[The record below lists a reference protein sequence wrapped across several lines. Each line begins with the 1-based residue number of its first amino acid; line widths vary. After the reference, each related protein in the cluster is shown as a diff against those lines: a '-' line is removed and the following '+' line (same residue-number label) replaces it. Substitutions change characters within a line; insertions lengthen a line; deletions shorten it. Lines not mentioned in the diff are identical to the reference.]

1 MRKLM
6 MAVAA
11 VAGLAVVGCQKGSG
25 VQSEVRDVSEAQQ
38 ELQQKQQEVAQGGAG
53 ATQDAQQQV
62 AEAREEV
69 RKEQQ
74 ELGEARAEEESQLA
88 EGGSGTAGTTGTT
101 AGATTDTMASATTV
115 QGSIQSAK
123 KDSLV
128 LSVPG
133 QANGQLRL
141 KTDAQTRVM
150 QNNKSVKLDD
160 LKEGAQVRAS
170 YVSQGNDMVARDITV
185 LSPATTPN
193 NMNQQK

>member
-6 MAVAA
+6 MAVA
-11 VAGLAVVGCQKGSG
+11 VAGLAVVGCQQKGG
-25 VQSEVRDVSEAQQ
+25 DVQEKVQDVTQAQQ
-38 ELQQKQQEVAQGGAG
+38 ELQQKEQEVAQGGAG
-53 ATQDAQQQV
+53 QEDLAKAQ
-62 AEAREEV
+62 EDV

-88 EGGSGTAGTTGTT
+88 EGGSGTAGTTAGATT
-101 AGATTDTMASATTV
+101 GATTDTMASATTV
-115 QGSIQSAK
+115 QGSVKSAK

-133 QANGQLRL
+133 QANNQLNL

-150 QNNKSVKLDD
+150 QNNREVKLDD

-170 YVSQGNDMVARDITV
+170 YVSQGSDMLAREITV
-185 LSPATTPN
+185 ISPMNTPADTN
-193 NMNQQK
+193 KMQ